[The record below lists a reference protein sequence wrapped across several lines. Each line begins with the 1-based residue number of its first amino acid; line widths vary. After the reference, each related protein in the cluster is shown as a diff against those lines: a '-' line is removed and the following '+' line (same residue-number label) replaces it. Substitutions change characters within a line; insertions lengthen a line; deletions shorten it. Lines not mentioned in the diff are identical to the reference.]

1 MSNSKTL
8 NHIKKDYVDLT
19 QDELIS
25 AEGGKVPL
33 IIPVPVILPMQI
45 GKWIAGWFK

>member
-8 NHIKKDYVDLT
+8 NHLKQDYVALT

-25 AEGGKVPL
+25 AEGGKVQV
-33 IIPVPVILPMQI
+33 IIPVPMILPMKI
-45 GKWIAGWFK
+45 GKWVSGWFK